1 MVVGVLR
8 LELAIYESRSLK
20 DKRQAIKSLKDR
32 LGQRFP
38 VSVAEVDR
46 LESRQAAVLG
56 VAMVSN
62 DATHVHGCLDR
73 IVDFVRAQPTV
84 QLLDY
89 EKQTW

>member
-20 DKRQAIKSLKDR
+20 DKRQAIRSLKDR

-62 DATHVHGCLDR
+62 DATYVHGCLDR
-73 IVDFVRAQPTV
+73 IVDFVRAQASV

>member
-1 MVVGVLR
+1 MIVGALR

-20 DKRQAIKSLKDR
+20 DKRQAIKSLKER
-32 LGQRFP
+32 IGQRFH

-46 LESRQAAVLG
+46 WQWIKAAVLG

-62 DATHVHGCLDR
+62 DATHVHECLDR
-73 IVDFVRAQPTV
+73 IVDFIRTQPRV

-89 EKQTW
+89 ERQLW

>member
-46 LESRQAAVLG
+46 LDSRQAAVLG

-62 DATHVHGCLDR
+62 DATRVHGCLDR
-73 IVDFVRAQPTV
+73 IVDFVRAHPTV